1 MMTKFLAADSLKLTV
16 TISRDGIKLWE
27 HKENN
32 QFSEQINNY
41 HAYF

>member
-16 TISRDGIKLWE
+16 TISRDCIKLWE

-32 QFSEQINNY
+32 QFSEQINNS
-41 HAYF
+41 HAYL